1 MRTLIV
7 ITIVGLLTACAAD
20 PERVEAVGA
29 AEAERLGPPSKA
41 LSTFAAFEVAALVYS
56 DGIKADDGKME
67 EATEFEGLY
76 RSEIGQLFDGWT
88 ANPKEGSSGTLVL
101 EGTLTGLRVVSGG
114 ARFWVGAM
122 AGDSF
127 IDMDLRL
134 VDKSTGEELVRHRVY
149 RDADSMTG
157 AWSVGKS
164 DQNLDQ
170 YIVEIVRQYL
180 VNNY

>member
-1 MRTLIV
+1 MRALMV
-7 ITIVGLLTACAAD
+7 ITIAALLTACAAD
-20 PERVEAVGA
+20 PERIEAVGA
-29 AEAERLGPPSKA
+29 AEAERLGPPSKP
-41 LSTFAAFEVAALVYS
+41 LSTFASFEVAPLVYV
-56 DGIKADDGKME
+56 DGIKADDGKMK
-67 EATEFEGLY
+67 EAAEFETLY
-76 RSEIGQLFDGWT
+76 KTEIGQLFDSWT
-88 ANPKEGSSGTLVL
+88 ANPAEGSSGTLVL

-127 IDMDLRL
+127 IDMDLKL
-134 VDKSTGEELVRHRVY
+134 VDKSTGEELIRHRVY

-170 YIVEIVRQYL
+170 YVVEIVRQYL
-180 VNNY
+180 ENNY